1 MELKVK
7 TSNWAAGIPVAIL
20 HRKTAESMGIH
31 PGDRILIKTISKK
44 YKQMATIIDTMEKG
58 IKKGELGIS
67 LEIKKRVG
75 LREGQ
80 KIRISHS
87 QTPQSIYYIKK
98 KLSGETLKPKEINE
112 IIKDVVI
119 NTLSEPE
126 IAMFISAMYKNG
138 MNFKETT
145 DLIDAILYS
154 GKRLVFKNKFVVD
167 KHCIGGVAG
176 NRTTPLIVS
185 ICAAAGLIM
194 PKTSSRAITS
204 AAGTADTMEVLTNV
218 DVSGEDVK
226 KIVKKIGCCLTWGG
240 SMGMVPADS
249 KIIKVE
255 KMLKID
261 PEAQLLASIMSK
273 KLAVG
278 SKYLLI
284 DIPYGKNAKVTKS
297 KALRLKKKFEGLAK
311 HFGIKIQVVL
321 TSAKEPIGNGI
332 GPALEMRDIVKI
344 LNPIKKGPLDLEKKS
359 LYLSGILLEMTK
371 KAKKGKGYFIAK
383 EILDSGQAWK
393 KFIQI
398 IKAQGG
404 EIKEIIPSKISKDIF
419 AKKSGKI
426 KKVNNKLI
434 NELSRVAGAPID
446 KYAGVYLYQHC
457 SCKIEKGEKILT
469 IYAESKARLEEALKF
484 YERHLPIK
492 I

>member
-7 TSNWAAGIPVAIL
+7 TSNWSAGIPVAIL
-20 HRKTAESMGIH
+20 HRKSAESIGIH
-31 PGDRILIKTISKK
+31 AGDRILIKTISKK
-44 YKQMATIIDTMEKG
+44 PKQMATIVDTMEKG
-58 IKKGELGIS
+58 IKEKELGVS

-80 KIRISHS
+80 RIRISHS
-87 QTPQSIYYIKK
+87 QTPQSVYYIKK
-98 KLSGETLKPKEINE
+98 KLMGEILKPKEINE
-112 IIKDVVI
+112 IIKDVVT

-138 MNFKETT
+138 MTFKETT
-145 DLIDAILYS
+145 DLIDAILFS
-154 GKRLVFKNKFVVD
+154 GKTLNFKNKFVAD

-176 NRTTPLIVS
+176 NRTTPLVVA
-185 ICAAAGLIM
+185 ICACAGLIM

-218 DVSGEDVK
+218 DIPSENIK
-226 KIVKKIGCCLTWGG
+226 KIVKKTGACLTWGG
-240 SMGMVPADS
+240 AIGMVPADS

-261 PEAQLLASIMSK
+261 PEAQLLASIMAK
-273 KLAVG
+273 KIAGG

-284 DIPYGKNAKVTKS
+284 DIPYGKNAKVTKG
-297 KALRLKKKFEGLAK
+297 KALRLKKKFEQIAK
-311 HFGIKIQVVL
+311 HFEIHIQVVL
-321 TSAKEPIGNGI
+321 TSAREPIGNGI
-332 GPALEMRDIVKI
+332 GPALEMIDILKV
-344 LNPIKKGPLDLEKKS
+344 LNPIKKGPGDLERKS
-359 LYLSGILLEMTK
+359 LYLSGILLEMTG
-371 KAKKGKGYFIAK
+371 KAKKGKGYFMAK
-383 EILDSGQAWK
+383 EILESGQAWK

-404 EIKEIIPSKISKDIF
+404 NIKEIFPSKISKNIL
-419 AKKSGKI
+419 AKKSGRI
-426 KKVNNKLI
+426 KQINNKFI
-434 NELSRVAGAPID
+434 NELARVAGAPID
-446 KYAGVYLYQHC
+446 KYAGVYLYNHC
-457 SCKIEKGEKILT
+457 GFKVKKGEKLIT

-484 YERHLPIK
+484 YERHTAIR